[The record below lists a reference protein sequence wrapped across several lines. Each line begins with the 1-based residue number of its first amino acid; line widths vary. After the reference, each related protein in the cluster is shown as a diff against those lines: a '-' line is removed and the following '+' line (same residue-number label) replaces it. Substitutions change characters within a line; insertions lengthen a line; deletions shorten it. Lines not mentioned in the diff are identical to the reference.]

1 MFSFTNLLL
10 QPSKYIRPYLTTSI
24 RTQCFGV
31 DVVAKWIKPLL
42 KTDHSILECHTVEPS
57 SLLLHLGRQQRQ
69 ATYLDLCGREMEF
82 LTLVSTLP
90 SLGF

>member
-42 KTDHSILECHTVEPS
+42 KTDHSILECQPQLNPALCFCTWEGSRGRPRTWTSVGERWS
-57 SLLLHLGRQQRQ
+57 S
-69 ATYLDLCGREMEF
+69 
-82 LTLVSTLP
+82 
-90 SLGF
+90 